1 MMSSELLL
9 AGRFRRLVATLVDAV
24 LVPALALLLLTITDV
39 MEDAD
44 DYANVGLMMLWVFL
58 LAVVA
63 YLILNGYT
71 LWRRGQ
77 TLGKWVMGIAIV
89 PASSLLYD
97 SAKNDGDAHQRAYV
111 PAPFVPAPLWKLIFI
126 RALFFPLLFMAV
138 VPWVAL
144 LPVLD
149 QALIFGKRRRCLH
162 DLVAGTV
169 VVRV

>member
-1 MMSSELLL
+1 MNSKLPL
-9 AGRFRRLVATLVDAV
+9 AGRFRRLVATLVDAI
-24 LVPALALLLLTITDV
+24 LVPALSFVLVMITDV
-39 MEDAD
+39 MEDAE
-44 DYANVGLMMLWVFL
+44 DYGNVDLMILWIFL

-89 PASSLLYD
+89 PASSRVPEGVMWGGD
-97 SAKNDGDAHQRAYV
+97 ESKSAY
-111 PAPFVPAPLWKLIFI
+111 VPAPLWKLICV
-126 RALFFPLLFMAV
+126 RALFFPVLFLAL
-138 VPWVAL
+138 VPSLTL

-162 DLVAGTV
+162 DLVAGTI